1 MAAHRGWEQGE
12 CSGGLSFSWGDG
24 TFWKV
29 SGILENGAGMGNTPS
44 LEPTRGGPKDDQL
57 VEERKKGLTVSFWQR
72 PPSRAVSAML

>member
-1 MAAHRGWEQGE
+1 MSCGWGADGYEN
-12 CSGGLSFSWGDG
+12 SGGASVQA
-24 TFWKV
+24 TQEI

-57 VEERKKGLTVSFWQR
+57 VARRKKGLTVSFWQR

>member
-1 MAAHRGWEQGE
+1 MVARRGWEQGE
-12 CSGGLSFSWGDG
+12 CSGRLSFSWGDG

-57 VEERKKGLTVSFWQR
+57 VVGRKKGLTFSFWQQQL
-72 PPSRAVSAML
+72 SRGVSAMS